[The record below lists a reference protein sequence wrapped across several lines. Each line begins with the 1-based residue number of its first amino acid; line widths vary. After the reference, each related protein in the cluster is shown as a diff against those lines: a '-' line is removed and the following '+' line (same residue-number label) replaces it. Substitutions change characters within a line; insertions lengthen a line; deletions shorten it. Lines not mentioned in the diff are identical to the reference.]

1 MKRRDFLKK
10 TLLASAF
17 VTVVGRVAGLANTAL
32 ASVTWVA
39 AGKLGYKEAAPA
51 NMVAAKKQCSTCK
64 YYNADGKGGA
74 DAGKCT
80 LPAMKGGY
88 VKGAG
93 YCNMW
98 MKKA

>member
-1 MKRRDFLKK
+1 MKRRDFLK
-10 TLLASAF
+10 TSLLATSF
-17 VTVVGRVAGLANTAL
+17 MTVIGKAAGLLNEAA

-39 AGKLGYKEAAPA
+39 AGKLGYKEVAPA
-51 NMVAAKKQCSTCK
+51 NMVKANKKCDTCK
-64 YYNADGKGGA
+64 YYTADKVAGEG
-74 DAGKCT
+74 AGKCT

-98 MKKA
+98 MKKS